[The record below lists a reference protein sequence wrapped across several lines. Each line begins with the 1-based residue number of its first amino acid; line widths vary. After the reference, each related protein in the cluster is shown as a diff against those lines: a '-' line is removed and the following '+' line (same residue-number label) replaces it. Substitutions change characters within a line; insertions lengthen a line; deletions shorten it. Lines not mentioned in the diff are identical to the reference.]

1 MLAAINYYVAILWAI
16 TDVAYRENYW
26 YTVQLSERRLR
37 VVEEVSKRK

>member
-26 YTVQLSERRLR
+26 YTVQLSERWLR
-37 VVEEVSKRK
+37 VVEEVGKRK